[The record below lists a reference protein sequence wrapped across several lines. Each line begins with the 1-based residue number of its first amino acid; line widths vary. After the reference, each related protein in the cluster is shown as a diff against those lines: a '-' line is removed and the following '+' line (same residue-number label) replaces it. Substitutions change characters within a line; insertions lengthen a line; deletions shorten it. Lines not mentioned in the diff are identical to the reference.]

1 MRAGLL
7 FVGFFLVVATRTLAQ
22 PPAIILPEQFVDHSA
37 AHLPL
42 AEKLTRLHQPEV
54 RAAILSESA
63 SATDDPLF
71 FRPNYDKMYLLG
83 NPPDYEQPKEN
94 ALGPQA
100 SRLGRKPEEL
110 AYDAM
115 LSDEG
120 RGMLYVPFLNYA
132 DGNLDAIAAE
142 ALQALIASACRLY
155 RARREAGEEFAP
167 VPKNS
172 ISATDVMVT
181 ASGLLKA
188 TDLAVFELGMWQ
200 NWTGR

>member
-1 MRAGLL
+1 MSSPKRAAKTASKN
-7 FVGFFLVVATRTLAQ
+7 VAKS
-22 PPAIILPEQFVDHSA
+22 PAKPVSKPAARRASA
-37 AHLPL
+37 ARP
-42 AEKLTRLHQPEV
+42 AKRPV
-54 RAAILSESA
+54 AVMNGA
-63 SATDDPLF
+63 SAEAKQVAATLDRIL
-71 FRPNYDKMYLLG
+71 
-83 NPPDYEQPKEN
+83 
-94 ALGPQA
+94 
-100 SRLGRKPEEL
+100 
-110 AYDAM
+110 
-115 LSDEG
+115 
-120 RGMLYVPFLNYA
+120 A

>member
-1 MRAGLL
+1 MARSAEAKQ
-7 FVGFFLVVATRTLAQ
+7 VAATLDR
-22 PPAIILPEQFVDHSA
+22 IL
-37 AHLPL
+37 
-42 AEKLTRLHQPEV
+42 
-54 RAAILSESA
+54 
-63 SATDDPLF
+63 
-71 FRPNYDKMYLLG
+71 
-83 NPPDYEQPKEN
+83 
-94 ALGPQA
+94 
-100 SRLGRKPEEL
+100 
-110 AYDAM
+110 
-115 LSDEG
+115 
-120 RGMLYVPFLNYA
+120 A
-132 DGNLDAIAAE
+132 DGNLDAISAE

>member
-1 MRAGLL
+1 MSS
-7 FVGFFLVVATRTLAQ
+7 
-22 PPAIILPEQFVDHSA
+22 P
-37 AHLPL
+37 
-42 AEKLTRLHQPEV
+42 K
-54 RAAILSESA
+54 RAAKTVTKTAAKA
-63 SATDDPLF
+63 SAKT
-71 FRPNYDKMYLLG
+71 RRKTVAKAATKNV
-83 NPPDYEQPKEN
+83 
-94 ALGPQA
+94 ARRQA
-100 SRLGRKPEEL
+100 GAAQSGKS
-110 AYDAM
+110 AVVVTNGASADAKHVAAT
-115 LSDEG
+115 LD
-120 RGMLYVPFLNYA
+120 RILA
-132 DGNLDAIAAE
+132 DGNLDVISAE

>member
-1 MRAGLL
+1 MSSPKRAAKAVTKTAAKNGARRAGAAQSAKSA
-7 FVGFFLVVATRTLAQ
+7 VVVTNG
-22 PPAIILPEQFVDHSA
+22 
-37 AHLPL
+37 
-42 AEKLTRLHQPEV
+42 
-54 RAAILSESA
+54 A
-63 SATDDPLF
+63 SA
-71 FRPNYDKMYLLG
+71 
-83 NPPDYEQPKEN
+83 
-94 ALGPQA
+94 
-100 SRLGRKPEEL
+100 
-110 AYDAM
+110 DAKHVAAT
-115 LSDEG
+115 LD
-120 RGMLYVPFLNYA
+120 RILA
-132 DGNLDAIAAE
+132 DGNLEVISAE

>member
-1 MRAGLL
+1 MSSPKRAAKTASRN
-7 FVGFFLVVATRTLAQ
+7 VAKS
-22 PPAIILPEQFVDHSA
+22 PAKPVSKPAVRHASA
-37 AHLPL
+37 ARP
-42 AEKLTRLHQPEV
+42 AKRPV
-54 RAAILSESA
+54 AVMNGA
-63 SATDDPLF
+63 SAEAKQVAATLDRIL
-71 FRPNYDKMYLLG
+71 
-83 NPPDYEQPKEN
+83 
-94 ALGPQA
+94 
-100 SRLGRKPEEL
+100 
-110 AYDAM
+110 
-115 LSDEG
+115 
-120 RGMLYVPFLNYA
+120 A
-132 DGNLDAIAAE
+132 DGNLDAVSAE